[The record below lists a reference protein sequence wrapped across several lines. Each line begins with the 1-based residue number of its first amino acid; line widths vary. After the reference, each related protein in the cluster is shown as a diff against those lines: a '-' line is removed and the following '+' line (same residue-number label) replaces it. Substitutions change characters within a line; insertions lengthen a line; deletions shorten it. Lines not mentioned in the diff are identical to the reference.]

1 MSKKNVKQSK
11 GNNKFQLMNSAGITQ
26 IVCFAIV
33 ATAAVFGFVQAR
45 RAVYE
50 FGKSSR
56 SVISEE
62 KYSHG
67 DGGGFDEIK
76 DDGGD
81 GASYFTTTTTRDSVK
96 KTSANEITSG
106 NEKAQ
111 TTTTERTT
119 EKTGTGTTMVY
130 SDYVVK
136 ITASPVNIRSGA
148 GTGKKVIERT
158 TRGRI
163 YELLASDRLSDGKEW
178 YQIALD
184 GGKKGWILST
194 CCRIL
199 NKSELETTTT
209 GNTSSVTRTD
219 GTTTVT
225 TTKSTTT
232 ASTTTTT
239 TKSAD
244 GERVEIKATPVN
256 IRSGAGANYKT
267 IARARKGDLFR
278 VVSKEKDSAGNEWY
292 QVPLDDGKTGWVKGS
307 LCNPVNGDTNAET
320 TAKSTT
326 TKSTTAK
333 STTAKSTTTKS
344 TTTKSTTT
352 KSTTAK
358 STTTKSTTTKS
369 TTAKSTT
376 KSATGKSVE
385 ISVSPVNIRSGP
397 GMGYSIIERTARGE
411 TFGLISIKKNRDGK
425 EWCKISLGGDKTGWI
440 LRSCC
445 RVNGEDSDTTTAKSK
460 DTTTTKAKSTTTS
473 KSTTASKTTTTKAE
487 EKLIMSLQPE
497 EHNAKY
503 FVVVYKGSQ
512 SVVVYG
518 KDDNGDY
525 TKSVKTFT
533 CSTGKKSS
541 PTRTGKYRIRAKYR
555 WRWLVGDVYGQYNSS
570 ISSDYLFH
578 SVPYYERDASTL
590 ENGEYDKLG
599 TPASKGCIRMCVRD
613 CKWIYDNC
621 AIGTDVRIINDSGPD
636 GPGVPKR
643 RSGQSYSGWD
653 PSDKWTEGNPYF
665 S

>member
-56 SVISEE
+56 SVITEE

-76 DDGGD
+76 DDGGY

-119 EKTGTGTTMVY
+119 EKTATGTIMIY

-244 GERVEIKATPVN
+244 GERVKIKATPVN

-292 QVPLDDGKTGWVKGS
+292 QVSLDDGKTGWVKGS

-320 TAKSTT
+320 TA
-326 TKSTTAK
+326 
-333 STTAKSTTTKS
+333 
-344 TTTKSTTT
+344 

-425 EWCKISLGGDKTGWI
+425 EWCKISLSGDKTGWI

>member
-1 MSKKNVKQSK
+1 
-11 GNNKFQLMNSAGITQ
+11 MNSAGITQ

-76 DDGGD
+76 DDGGY

-119 EKTGTGTTMVY
+119 EKTATGTIMIY

-244 GERVEIKATPVN
+244 GERVKIKATPVN

-292 QVPLDDGKTGWVKGS
+292 QVSLDDGKTGWVKGS

-320 TAKSTT
+320 TA
-326 TKSTTAK
+326 
-333 STTAKSTTTKS
+333 
-344 TTTKSTTT
+344 

-425 EWCKISLGGDKTGWI
+425 EWCKISLSGDKTGWI

>member
-119 EKTGTGTTMVY
+119 EKTATGTTMVY

-232 ASTTTTT
+232 ASTTMST

-292 QVPLDDGKTGWVKGS
+292 QVSLDDGKTGWVKGS

-320 TAKSTT
+320 TV
-326 TKSTTAK
+326 
-333 STTAKSTTTKS
+333 
-344 TTTKSTTT
+344 
-352 KSTTAK
+352 
-358 STTTKSTTTKS
+358 KSTTTKS

-376 KSATGKSVE
+376 KPTTGKSVE

>member
-111 TTTTERTT
+111 TTTTERIT
-119 EKTGTGTTMVY
+119 EKTATGTTMVY

-292 QVPLDDGKTGWVKGS
+292 QVSLDDGKTGWVKGS
-307 LCNPVNGDTNAET
+307 LCNPVNGDTNAE
-320 TAKSTT
+320 
-326 TKSTTAK
+326 
-333 STTAKSTTTKS
+333 
-344 TTTKSTTT
+344 
-352 KSTTAK
+352 TTAK

>member
-1 MSKKNVKQSK
+1 
-11 GNNKFQLMNSAGITQ
+11 MNSAGITQ

-111 TTTTERTT
+111 TTTTERIT
-119 EKTGTGTTMVY
+119 EKTATGTTMVY

-292 QVPLDDGKTGWVKGS
+292 QVSLDDGKTGWVKGS
-307 LCNPVNGDTNAET
+307 LCNPVNGDTNAE
-320 TAKSTT
+320 
-326 TKSTTAK
+326 
-333 STTAKSTTTKS
+333 
-344 TTTKSTTT
+344 
-352 KSTTAK
+352 TTAK